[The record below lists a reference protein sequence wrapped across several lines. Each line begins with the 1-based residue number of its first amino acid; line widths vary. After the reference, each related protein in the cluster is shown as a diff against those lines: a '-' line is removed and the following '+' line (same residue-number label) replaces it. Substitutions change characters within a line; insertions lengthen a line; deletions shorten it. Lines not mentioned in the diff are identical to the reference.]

1 MEEDSSHHQASSE
14 ESVRPHQ
21 RHNNDDQDEGH
32 GRPPPPQQQRNNNED
47 AQGPQPQPQQRQD
60 HGEARPPPRRNDR
73 NEEEIFGKLKF
84 TMPKFQG
91 EEDPDAYLS
100 WVLKVDKIFRIHNFS
115 EAKKVA
121 MASLEFEGYAN
132 VWWEEVNK
140 KREKEDL
147 APIDTWE
154 EMQEVMHT
162 RFVPTHHKRDLF
174 NKLTQL
180 KQSYKSVEEYYKEMH
195 MTMMSAN
202 VDEREEQ
209 TMARFL
215 NGLNIPVKRIVEFLP
230 YKNMVELLHQ
240 ATRAERQVREDLASA
255 KTKTFFA
262 ARNAMNASSSIKNTS
277 ALASKDPPKQARSA
291 IKTTS
296 FKPEQSTM
304 SSKASTGSSN
314 ITCFK
319 CGAQGHK
326 SFECKNTRVMITR
339 DDGDVEYLSE
349 GEYEALVQAAT
360 SHEDDDL
367 EDQEQVLCVHDA
379 SPSLVV
385 TKVLTTHA
393 LPNEDQRCNI
403 FQTRAGI
410 NGKSIKV
417 IIDGGSCHNLAS
429 TELCTKLNLPLRK
442 HPHPYHVQWLS
453 DNGNVKIQH
462 TVTISFKIGAYEDT
476 VDCDVVPMTVCHML
490 LGRPWQYDKKA
501 NHDGY
506 TNAYSFK
513 VNDKTY
519 ILRPMTPSQVIADN
533 AKALARAKEATIT
546 SELRGERV
554 IHQKESERQKPYVSE
569 MKSVLL
575 ATKSE
580 MREVHHNPSTTLH
593 YVLICK
599 GPSEE
604 TNDLT
609 NIPSSLL
616 SLLKEFQD
624 VFPDEL
630 PHGLPPLRGIEHR
643 IDLIPGAPLPNRAAY
658 RTNPED
664 TKEIQRQIQDL
675 LAKGKNLEDHVQHV
689 REVLCILRH
698 EKLYA
703 NLPKCTFAQNKL
715 VFLGFVVSAN
725 GIEVDSS
732 KVEAIHNW
740 PTPTNVGQVRS
751 FHGLAGFYRRFVK
764 DFSTIACPL
773 NELTKKNVPF
783 VWGKAQQKAF
793 DELKKRLTEAP
804 LLVLPDFSK
813 TFEIECDASGLGIGG
828 VLMQNGKPVAY
839 YSEKLDGARLNY
851 PIYDKELYALVRVLE
866 VWQHYLWPREFII
879 HSDHESLKYLKSQ
892 HTLNK
897 RHAKWVEFIESFPY
911 VIKYKK
917 GKDNVVADALSRK
930 LTLLLTRLDFHVLGL
945 DEIKE
950 QYASDTFFGPIFAK
964 CSIEK
969 GIDDFYLH
977 QGFLFKGNK
986 LCVPMSSLRLLL
998 LQESHGGGLMGHFG
1012 REKTYAMLSTHYYW
1026 PRMYRDVERLC
1037 RRCTTCLQAK
1047 SSSNPYGLYT
1057 PLPIPYAPWSD
1068 ISMDFVLGLPR
1079 TKYGHDSIFVVVDR
1093 FSKMAHFIPC
1103 SRTDDASHIA
1113 SLFFREI
1120 VRLHGVP
1127 RSIVSDRDVKF
1138 MSYLWKTLM
1147 AKFNVKL
1154 LFSSSSHPQTD
1165 GQTEVVNR
1173 SLSTLLRV
1181 LVKKNL
1187 KAWEDCIPH
1196 AEFAYNRAKHSTTMR
1211 SPFMVVYG
1219 FEPPTAIDLLPLPLH
1234 EQVNMDIDKRAQ
1246 YMKKLHE
1253 DTRATIEQQ
1262 PRGDGPFK
1270 VLKRI
1275 NDNAYVIDI
1284 PTSKYLVSNTFNV
1297 SDLSPYHGDEENIDL
1312 SPCAVPV
1319 ILVPKPDET
1328 QRMCMD
1334 CRPINAITVRYR
1346 HPIPRLDDMLDEL
1359 SGATIFS
1366 KIDLRSGYHQIRM
1379 AIGDEWKT
1387 AFKTKLGLY
1396 EWLVMPFGLSNAP
1409 STFMRLMN
1417 HILRPL
1423 IGKSVVVY
1431 FDDILIYS
1439 KNLEDHVQHVREVL
1453 CILRHEKL
1461 FANLPKCH
1469 FAQNKLVFLG
1479 FVVSANGIEVDSSKV
1494 EAIHNWPTPTN
1505 VGQVRSFHGLAGF
1518 YRRFVK
1524 DFSTIACPLN
1534 ELTKKNVPF
1543 VWGKAQQKAFDELK
1557 KRLTE
1562 APLLALPDFA
1572 KTFEIECDA
1581 SGLGIGGVLMQ
1592 NGKPV
1597 AYYSEK
1603 LDGARLNYPIYDK
1616 ELYALVRVLEVWQH
1630 YLWPKEFVI
1639 HSDHESLKY
1648 LKSQHNLNKR
1658 HAKWVEFIESF
1669 PYVIKYKK
1677 GKENVV
1683 ADALSRKITL
1693 LLTRLEFHILGLEE
1707 IKELYPSDA
1716 FFGPIFAKCSVDH
1729 GFDDFYL
1736 HDGYLFKANKICI
1749 PESSLRKLLLQ
1760 ESHGGGLMGHFG
1772 REKTYAMLSTHYYW
1786 PRMYRDVERLCRR
1799 CTTCL
1804 QAKSTSNPYG
1814 LYMPLPIPYAPWSD
1828 ISMDFVLGLPRT
1840 KHGHDSI
1847 FVVVDRFSK
1856 MAHFIPCH
1864 KSDDASHIAS
1874 LFFREVVRLH
1884 GIPASIVSDRDVKFM
1899 SYLWKSLM
1907 AKFGV
1912 KLLFSSS
1919 SHPQT
1924 DGQTEVV
1931 NRSLS
1936 TLLRT
1941 LVKTNLKSWEDCLPH
1956 AEFAYNRA
1964 KHSTTAR
1971 SPFMVVYGFE
1981 PPTALDILP
1990 LPLHERTNMDFDE
2003 RTTAMKKLHEETR
2016 ATIQEHVLRQAN
2028 RLNAKKKE
2036 RVFEEGDLPRGDGP
2050 FKVLKRINNNAYVI
2064 DIPTSKYLVSNTFN
2078 VSDLS
2083 PYHGDEEE
2091 QESRTTLSQGGEMIL
2106 SPCAVPVILVP
2117 KPDET
2122 QRMCMDCRP
2131 INAITVRYRHP
2142 IPRLDDMLDELSGAT
2157 IFSKIDLRSGYH
2169 QIRMAIGDE
2178 WKTAFKTKL
2187 GLYEWLVMPFGLSNA
2202 PSTFMRLMNHILRP
2216 LIGKSVVVYFDDI
2229 LIYSKNLEDHVQHV
2243 REVLCILRHEKL
2255 YANLPKCTFAQNKLV
2270 FLGFVVSANGIEVDS
2285 SKVEAIHNWPTP
2297 TNVGQV
2303 RSFHGLAGFYRR
2315 FVKDFSTIAC
2325 PLNELTK
2332 KNVPFVWG
2340 KAQQKAFDELKKRL
2354 TEAPLLALPD
2364 FAKTFE
2370 IECDASGLG
2379 IGGVLMQ
2386 NGKPVAYYSEKLD
2399 GARLNYPIYD
2409 KELYALVRVLEVWQH
2424 YLWPKEFIIHSDHE
2438 SLKYL
2443 KSQHTLNKRHAKWVE
2458 FIESFP
2464 YVIKYKK
2471 GKDNVVADALSRKLT
2486 LLLTRLPRTKYG
2498 HDSIFVVVDRFS
2510 KMAHFIPCS
2519 RTDDA
2524 SHIASLFFREIVRLH
2539 GVPRSIVSDRDVK
2552 FMSYLWKT
2560 LMAKF
2565 NVKLLFSSSSHP
2577 QTDGQTE
2584 VVNRSLSTLL
2594 RVLVKKNLKAW
2605 EDCIPHAEFAY
2616 NRAKHSTT
2624 MRSPF
2629 MVVYGFEPP
2638 TAIDLLPL
2646 PLHEQVNMDI
2656 DKRAQY
2662 MKKLHEDTRATIE
2675 QQVLRQATRLNLKKK
2690 ARIFNEGDL
2699 VWIHLRKDRFPQ
2711 ERNSKLKPR
2720 GDGPFKVLKRI
2731 NDNAYV
2737 VDIPTSKYLVS
2748 NTFNVSDLS
2757 PYHGDEEN
2765 IESRT
2770 TLSQGGGDDVAPLT
2784 DDATPRPT
2792 SPPSGPMTR
2801 AREFQD
2807 VFPDELPHGLPPL
2820 RGIEHRI
2827 DLIPGAPLPN
2837 RAAYRTNPE
2846 DTKEIQRQ
2854 IQDLLA
2860 KGYVR
2865 ESLSPCAVPVIL
2877 VPKPDETQRMC
2888 MDCRPINA
2896 ITVRYRHPIP
2906 RLDDMLDELSGATI
2920 FSKIDLRSGYHQIR
2934 MAIGD
2939 EWKTAFKTK
2948 LGLYEWL
2955 VMPFGLSNAPS
2966 TFMRLMNHILRPLI
2980 GKSVV
2985 VYFDDILIYSKNL
2998 EDHVQHVRE
3007 VLCILR
3013 HEKLFANLP
3022 KCHFAQNKLV
3032 FLGFVVSA
3040 NGIEVD
3046 SSKVEAIHNWPT
3058 PTNVGQVRSFH
3069 GLAGFYRRFV
3079 KDFSTIACPLNEL
3092 TKKNVPFVWGK
3103 AQQKAFDELKKR
3115 LTEAP
3120 LLALPDFAKTF
3131 EIECDASGLGI
3142 GGVLMQNGKPVAY
3155 YSEKLDGAR
3164 LNYPIYDKELY
3175 ALVRVLEVWQHYLW
3189 PKEFVIHSDHESL
3202 KYLKSQHN
3210 LNKRHAKWVEFI
3222 ESFPYVIKYKKGKEN
3237 VVADALSRKITLLL
3251 TRLEFHILGL
3261 EEIKELYPSDV
3272 FFGPIFAKC
3281 SVDHGFDDFYL
3292 HDGYLF
3298 KANKICI
3305 PESSLRKLLLQE
3317 SHGGGLMGHFG
3328 REKTYAMLSTHYYWP
3343 RMYRDVERLCRR
3355 CTTCLQAKSTSN
3367 PYGLYMPLPIPY
3379 APWSDISMDFVLG
3392 LPRTKHGHDSIFVV
3406 VDRFSK
3412 MAHFIPCHKSDD
3424 ASHIASLFF
3433 REVVRLHGIP
3443 ASIVSDRD
3451 VKFMSYLW
3459 KSLMAKFGVKLL
3471 FSSSSHPQTDGQT
3484 EVVNRSLS
3492 TLLRTLVK
3500 TNLKSW
3506 EDCLP
3511 HAEFAYNRAK
3521 HSTTARSPFM
3531 VVYGFEPPTALDI
3544 LPLPLHERTN
3554 MDFDE
3559 RTTAIKKLHE
3569 ETRATIQEHVLR
3581 QANRLNAKKKE
3592 RVFEEGDLVWIH
3604 LRKERFPQE
3613 RNSKLKPRG
3622 DGPFKVLKR
3631 INNNAYVIDIPTSKY
3646 KAHQDPGEDETPWPR
3661 EGEEQQNLE
3670 MNMEPKPTS
3679 PEERQGRKDAGRSRT
3694 RSTGPN
3700 RALDTMIRA
3709 KPGMCPIF
3717 TDLKGFVGVGG

>member
-1 MEEDSSHHQASSE
+1 MEEESNHHQASSE

-47 AQGPQPQPQQRQD
+47 AQGPQPQPQQRQA
-60 HGEARPPPRRNDR
+60 HGEERPPPRRNDR

-360 SHEDDDL
+360 SHEEDDL

-476 VDCDVVPMTVCHML
+476 IDCDVVPMTVCHML

-554 IHQKESERQKPYVSE
+554 IHQKESERHKPYVSE

-616 SLLKEFQD
+616 SLLKDFQD

-804 LLVLPDFSK
+804 LLALPDFAK

-866 VWQHYLWPREFII
+866 VWQHYLWPKEFII

-892 HTLNK
+892 QTLNK

-1012 REKTYAMLSTHYYW
+1012 RDKTLSMLSTHYYW
-1026 PRMYRDVERLC
+1026 PRMKRDVERLC
-1037 RRCTTCLQAK
+1037 NRCTTCLQAK
-1047 SSSNPYGLYT
+1047 STSNSYGLYT

-1275 NDNAYVIDI
+1275 NDNAYVVDI
-1284 PTSKYLVSNTFNV
+1284 PTSKYLEFQDVFPDELPHGLPPLRGIEHRI
-1297 SDLSPYHGDEENIDL
+1297 DLIPGAPLPNRAAYRTNPEDTKEIQRQIQDLLAKGYVRESL

-1379 AIGDEWKT
+1379 AI
-1387 AFKTKLGLY
+1387 
-1396 EWLVMPFGLSNAP
+1396 
-1409 STFMRLMN
+1409 
-1417 HILRPL
+1417 
-1423 IGKSVVVY
+1423 
-1431 FDDILIYS
+1431 
-1439 KNLEDHVQHVREVL
+1439 
-1453 CILRHEKL
+1453 
-1461 FANLPKCH
+1461 
-1469 FAQNKLVFLG
+1469 
-1479 FVVSANGIEVDSSKV
+1479 VDSSKV

-1562 APLLALPDFA
+1562 APLLVLPDFA

-1630 YLWPKEFVI
+1630 YLWP
-1639 HSDHESLKY
+1639 
-1648 LKSQHNLNKR
+1648 
-1658 HAKWVEFIESF
+1658 
-1669 PYVIKYKK
+1669 
-1677 GKENVV
+1677 
-1683 ADALSRKITL
+1683 
-1693 LLTRLEFHILGLEE
+1693 
-1707 IKELYPSDA
+1707 
-1716 FFGPIFAKCSVDH
+1716 
-1729 GFDDFYL
+1729 
-1736 HDGYLFKANKICI
+1736 
-1749 PESSLRKLLLQ
+1749 
-1760 ESHGGGLMGHFG
+1760 
-1772 REKTYAMLSTHYYW
+1772 RE
-1786 PRMYRDVERLCRR
+1786 
-1799 CTTCL
+1799 
-1804 QAKSTSNPYG
+1804 
-1814 LYMPLPIPYAPWSD
+1814 
-1828 ISMDFVLGLPRT
+1828 
-1840 KHGHDSI
+1840 
-1847 FVVVDRFSK
+1847 
-1856 MAHFIPCH
+1856 
-1864 KSDDASHIAS
+1864 
-1874 LFFREVVRLH
+1874 
-1884 GIPASIVSDRDVKFM
+1884 
-1899 SYLWKSLM
+1899 
-1907 AKFGV
+1907 
-1912 KLLFSSS
+1912 
-1919 SHPQT
+1919 
-1924 DGQTEVV
+1924 
-1931 NRSLS
+1931 
-1936 TLLRT
+1936 
-1941 LVKTNLKSWEDCLPH
+1941 
-1956 AEFAYNRA
+1956 
-1964 KHSTTAR
+1964 
-1971 SPFMVVYGFE
+1971 
-1981 PPTALDILP
+1981 
-1990 LPLHERTNMDFDE
+1990 
-2003 RTTAMKKLHEETR
+2003 
-2016 ATIQEHVLRQAN
+2016 
-2028 RLNAKKKE
+2028 
-2036 RVFEEGDLPRGDGP
+2036 
-2050 FKVLKRINNNAYVI
+2050 
-2064 DIPTSKYLVSNTFN
+2064 
-2078 VSDLS
+2078 
-2083 PYHGDEEE
+2083 
-2091 QESRTTLSQGGEMIL
+2091 
-2106 SPCAVPVILVP
+2106 
-2117 KPDET
+2117 
-2122 QRMCMDCRP
+2122 
-2131 INAITVRYRHP
+2131 
-2142 IPRLDDMLDELSGAT
+2142 
-2157 IFSKIDLRSGYH
+2157 
-2169 QIRMAIGDE
+2169 
-2178 WKTAFKTKL
+2178 
-2187 GLYEWLVMPFGLSNA
+2187 
-2202 PSTFMRLMNHILRP
+2202 
-2216 LIGKSVVVYFDDI
+2216 
-2229 LIYSKNLEDHVQHV
+2229 
-2243 REVLCILRHEKL
+2243 
-2255 YANLPKCTFAQNKLV
+2255 
-2270 FLGFVVSANGIEVDS
+2270 
-2285 SKVEAIHNWPTP
+2285 
-2297 TNVGQV
+2297 
-2303 RSFHGLAGFYRR
+2303 
-2315 FVKDFSTIAC
+2315 
-2325 PLNELTK
+2325 
-2332 KNVPFVWG
+2332 
-2340 KAQQKAFDELKKRL
+2340 
-2354 TEAPLLALPD
+2354 
-2364 FAKTFE
+2364 
-2370 IECDASGLG
+2370 
-2379 IGGVLMQ
+2379 
-2386 NGKPVAYYSEKLD
+2386 
-2399 GARLNYPIYD
+2399 
-2409 KELYALVRVLEVWQH
+2409 
-2424 YLWPKEFIIHSDHE
+2424 
-2438 SLKYL
+2438 
-2443 KSQHTLNKRHAKWVE
+2443 
-2458 FIESFP
+2458 
-2464 YVIKYKK
+2464 
-2471 GKDNVVADALSRKLT
+2471 
-2486 LLLTRLPRTKYG
+2486 
-2498 HDSIFVVVDRFS
+2498 
-2510 KMAHFIPCS
+2510 
-2519 RTDDA
+2519 
-2524 SHIASLFFREIVRLH
+2524 EIVRLH

-2737 VDIPTSKYLVS
+2737 IDIPTSKYLVS

-2765 IESRT
+2765 LESRT
-2770 TLSQGGGDDVAPLT
+2770 TLSQGGE
-2784 DDATPRPT
+2784 
-2792 SPPSGPMTR
+2792 M
-2801 AREFQD
+2801 
-2807 VFPDELPHGLPPL
+2807 
-2820 RGIEHRI
+2820 
-2827 DLIPGAPLPN
+2827 
-2837 RAAYRTNPE
+2837 
-2846 DTKEIQRQ
+2846 
-2854 IQDLLA
+2854 
-2860 KGYVR
+2860 
-2865 ESLSPCAVPVIL
+2865 
-2877 VPKPDETQRMC
+2877 
-2888 MDCRPINA
+2888 
-2896 ITVRYRHPIP
+2896 
-2906 RLDDMLDELSGATI
+2906 
-2920 FSKIDLRSGYHQIR
+2920 IR
-2934 MAIGD
+2934 
-2939 EWKTAFKTK
+2939 
-2948 LGLYEWL
+2948 
-2955 VMPFGLSNAPS
+2955 
-2966 TFMRLMNHILRPLI
+2966 
-2980 GKSVV
+2980 
-2985 VYFDDILIYSKNL
+2985 
-2998 EDHVQHVRE
+2998 
-3007 VLCILR
+3007 
-3013 HEKLFANLP
+3013 
-3022 KCHFAQNKLV
+3022 
-3032 FLGFVVSA
+3032 
-3040 NGIEVD
+3040 
-3046 SSKVEAIHNWPT
+3046 
-3058 PTNVGQVRSFH
+3058 
-3069 GLAGFYRRFV
+3069 
-3079 KDFSTIACPLNEL
+3079 
-3092 TKKNVPFVWGK
+3092 
-3103 AQQKAFDELKKR
+3103 
-3115 LTEAP
+3115 
-3120 LLALPDFAKTF
+3120 
-3131 EIECDASGLGI
+3131 
-3142 GGVLMQNGKPVAY
+3142 
-3155 YSEKLDGAR
+3155 
-3164 LNYPIYDKELY
+3164 
-3175 ALVRVLEVWQHYLW
+3175 
-3189 PKEFVIHSDHESL
+3189 
-3202 KYLKSQHN
+3202 
-3210 LNKRHAKWVEFI
+3210 
-3222 ESFPYVIKYKKGKEN
+3222 
-3237 VVADALSRKITLLL
+3237 
-3251 TRLEFHILGL
+3251 
-3261 EEIKELYPSDV
+3261 
-3272 FFGPIFAKC
+3272 
-3281 SVDHGFDDFYL
+3281 
-3292 HDGYLF
+3292 
-3298 KANKICI
+3298 
-3305 PESSLRKLLLQE
+3305 
-3317 SHGGGLMGHFG
+3317 GGLW
-3328 REKTYAMLSTHYYWP
+3328 TP
-3343 RMYRDVERLCRR
+3343 
-3355 CTTCLQAKSTSN
+3355 
-3367 PYGLYMPLPIPY
+3367 P
-3379 APWSDISMDFVLG
+3379 
-3392 LPRTKHGHDSIFVV
+3392 
-3406 VDRFSK
+3406 
-3412 MAHFIPCHKSDD
+3412 
-3424 ASHIASLFF
+3424 
-3433 REVVRLHGIP
+3433 
-3443 ASIVSDRD
+3443 
-3451 VKFMSYLW
+3451 
-3459 KSLMAKFGVKLL
+3459 
-3471 FSSSSHPQTDGQT
+3471 PQD
-3484 EVVNRSLS
+3484 
-3492 TLLRTLVK
+3492 
-3500 TNLKSW
+3500 
-3506 EDCLP
+3506 
-3511 HAEFAYNRAK
+3511 
-3521 HSTTARSPFM
+3521 
-3531 VVYGFEPPTALDI
+3531 
-3544 LPLPLHERTN
+3544 
-3554 MDFDE
+3554 
-3559 RTTAIKKLHE
+3559 
-3569 ETRATIQEHVLR
+3569 R
-3581 QANRLNAKKKE
+3581 QAL
-3592 RVFEEGDLVWIH
+3592 LVV
-3604 LRKERFPQE
+3604 Q
-3613 RNSKLKPRG
+3613 
-3622 DGPFKVLKR
+3622 
-3631 INNNAYVIDIPTSKY
+3631 
-3646 KAHQDPGEDETPWPR
+3646 
-3661 EGEEQQNLE
+3661 
-3670 MNMEPKPTS
+3670 
-3679 PEERQGRKDAGRSRT
+3679 
-3694 RSTGPN
+3694 
-3700 RALDTMIRA
+3700 
-3709 KPGMCPIF
+3709 
-3717 TDLKGFVGVGG
+3717 

>member
-1 MEEDSSHHQASSE
+1 MEYDEGDSSASTADMEDHVELDTNNGSASIGDMTDIEHLYTDHDSPSMDNMVDHHSELDHNIDDMVEHYLDYDYDTMMEHRTEHYLDYDYDTMMEHRTEHYLDYDYDTMMEHRTEHHLDYDIDTMVEPSFDTTLHKTDGATMRVLTHMIIYIELVLWNNKSVPAMIAIDTLLRAQEGATSKVPSYMNHHLGMLRIVIDTRHLKIVVDHHHLMIAIDMRHHMIIADTSHLMFAIDQHLPRIFDDTPQDMLPLSFRNINYDDGTPRIQAVHLTPSTIASSTSSATVIKCGEGNQLPMTRHQHWIATQAVHAKLNQFEAMLKDTNVRYEERAQVQRIDLNNQVQELNEKIETQGNELKATLAMQGHELLHRRIMIPIKTHATIMWMLKCFNNKLKKRSKHDFDLSKNVYALKKNAFNKNISMLNSKRNNNVFVMIKISFMHVSKKGSAKSKRHVIIKGNLAHLKWPMLKGTTIMPNKKRPPHQARDVEREEDSSHHQASSE

-32 GRPPPPQQQRNNNED
+32 GRPPPPHQQRNNNED

-360 SHEDDDL
+360 THEDDDL

-1012 REKTYAMLSTHYYW
+1012 RDKTLSMLSTHYYW
-1026 PRMYRDVERLC
+1026 PRMKRDVERLC
-1037 RRCTTCLQAK
+1037 NRCTTCLQAK
-1047 SSSNPYGLYT
+1047 STSNSYGLYT

-1138 MSYLWKTLM
+1138 MSYLWKSLM

-1196 AEFAYNRAKHSTTMR
+1196 AEFAYNRAKHTTTTSR

-1262 PRGDGPFK
+1262 
-1270 VLKRI
+1270 
-1275 NDNAYVIDI
+1275 
-1284 PTSKYLVSNTFNV
+1284 
-1297 SDLSPYHGDEENIDL
+1297 
-1312 SPCAVPV
+1312 
-1319 ILVPKPDET
+1319 
-1328 QRMCMD
+1328 
-1334 CRPINAITVRYR
+1334 
-1346 HPIPRLDDMLDEL
+1346 
-1359 SGATIFS
+1359 
-1366 KIDLRSGYHQIRM
+1366 
-1379 AIGDEWKT
+1379 
-1387 AFKTKLGLY
+1387 
-1396 EWLVMPFGLSNAP
+1396 
-1409 STFMRLMN
+1409 
-1417 HILRPL
+1417 
-1423 IGKSVVVY
+1423 
-1431 FDDILIYS
+1431 
-1439 KNLEDHVQHVREVL
+1439 
-1453 CILRHEKL
+1453 
-1461 FANLPKCH
+1461 
-1469 FAQNKLVFLG
+1469 
-1479 FVVSANGIEVDSSKV
+1479 
-1494 EAIHNWPTPTN
+1494 
-1505 VGQVRSFHGLAGF
+1505 
-1518 YRRFVK
+1518 
-1524 DFSTIACPLN
+1524 
-1534 ELTKKNVPF
+1534 
-1543 VWGKAQQKAFDELK
+1543 
-1557 KRLTE
+1557 
-1562 APLLALPDFA
+1562 
-1572 KTFEIECDA
+1572 
-1581 SGLGIGGVLMQ
+1581 
-1592 NGKPV
+1592 
-1597 AYYSEK
+1597 
-1603 LDGARLNYPIYDK
+1603 
-1616 ELYALVRVLEVWQH
+1616 
-1630 YLWPKEFVI
+1630 
-1639 HSDHESLKY
+1639 
-1648 LKSQHNLNKR
+1648 
-1658 HAKWVEFIESF
+1658 
-1669 PYVIKYKK
+1669 
-1677 GKENVV
+1677 
-1683 ADALSRKITL
+1683 
-1693 LLTRLEFHILGLEE
+1693 
-1707 IKELYPSDA
+1707 
-1716 FFGPIFAKCSVDH
+1716 
-1729 GFDDFYL
+1729 
-1736 HDGYLFKANKICI
+1736 
-1749 PESSLRKLLLQ
+1749 
-1760 ESHGGGLMGHFG
+1760 
-1772 REKTYAMLSTHYYW
+1772 
-1786 PRMYRDVERLCRR
+1786 
-1799 CTTCL
+1799 
-1804 QAKSTSNPYG
+1804 
-1814 LYMPLPIPYAPWSD
+1814 
-1828 ISMDFVLGLPRT
+1828 
-1840 KHGHDSI
+1840 
-1847 FVVVDRFSK
+1847 
-1856 MAHFIPCH
+1856 
-1864 KSDDASHIAS
+1864 
-1874 LFFREVVRLH
+1874 
-1884 GIPASIVSDRDVKFM
+1884 
-1899 SYLWKSLM
+1899 
-1907 AKFGV
+1907 
-1912 KLLFSSS
+1912 
-1919 SHPQT
+1919 
-1924 DGQTEVV
+1924 
-1931 NRSLS
+1931 
-1936 TLLRT
+1936 
-1941 LVKTNLKSWEDCLPH
+1941 
-1956 AEFAYNRA
+1956 
-1964 KHSTTAR
+1964 
-1971 SPFMVVYGFE
+1971 
-1981 PPTALDILP
+1981 
-1990 LPLHERTNMDFDE
+1990 
-2003 RTTAMKKLHEETR
+2003 
-2016 ATIQEHVLRQAN
+2016 
-2028 RLNAKKKE
+2028 
-2036 RVFEEGDLPRGDGP
+2036 
-2050 FKVLKRINNNAYVI
+2050 
-2064 DIPTSKYLVSNTFN
+2064 
-2078 VSDLS
+2078 
-2083 PYHGDEEE
+2083 
-2091 QESRTTLSQGGEMIL
+2091 
-2106 SPCAVPVILVP
+2106 
-2117 KPDET
+2117 
-2122 QRMCMDCRP
+2122 
-2131 INAITVRYRHP
+2131 
-2142 IPRLDDMLDELSGAT
+2142 
-2157 IFSKIDLRSGYH
+2157 
-2169 QIRMAIGDE
+2169 
-2178 WKTAFKTKL
+2178 
-2187 GLYEWLVMPFGLSNA
+2187 
-2202 PSTFMRLMNHILRP
+2202 
-2216 LIGKSVVVYFDDI
+2216 
-2229 LIYSKNLEDHVQHV
+2229 
-2243 REVLCILRHEKL
+2243 
-2255 YANLPKCTFAQNKLV
+2255 
-2270 FLGFVVSANGIEVDS
+2270 
-2285 SKVEAIHNWPTP
+2285 
-2297 TNVGQV
+2297 
-2303 RSFHGLAGFYRR
+2303 
-2315 FVKDFSTIAC
+2315 
-2325 PLNELTK
+2325 
-2332 KNVPFVWG
+2332 
-2340 KAQQKAFDELKKRL
+2340 
-2354 TEAPLLALPD
+2354 
-2364 FAKTFE
+2364 
-2370 IECDASGLG
+2370 
-2379 IGGVLMQ
+2379 
-2386 NGKPVAYYSEKLD
+2386 
-2399 GARLNYPIYD
+2399 
-2409 KELYALVRVLEVWQH
+2409 
-2424 YLWPKEFIIHSDHE
+2424 
-2438 SLKYL
+2438 
-2443 KSQHTLNKRHAKWVE
+2443 
-2458 FIESFP
+2458 
-2464 YVIKYKK
+2464 
-2471 GKDNVVADALSRKLT
+2471 
-2486 LLLTRLPRTKYG
+2486 
-2498 HDSIFVVVDRFS
+2498 
-2510 KMAHFIPCS
+2510 
-2519 RTDDA
+2519 
-2524 SHIASLFFREIVRLH
+2524 
-2539 GVPRSIVSDRDVK
+2539 
-2552 FMSYLWKT
+2552 
-2560 LMAKF
+2560 
-2565 NVKLLFSSSSHP
+2565 
-2577 QTDGQTE
+2577 
-2584 VVNRSLSTLL
+2584 
-2594 RVLVKKNLKAW
+2594 
-2605 EDCIPHAEFAY
+2605 
-2616 NRAKHSTT
+2616 
-2624 MRSPF
+2624 
-2629 MVVYGFEPP
+2629 
-2638 TAIDLLPL
+2638 
-2646 PLHEQVNMDI
+2646 
-2656 DKRAQY
+2656 
-2662 MKKLHEDTRATIE
+2662 
-2675 QQVLRQATRLNLKKK
+2675 
-2690 ARIFNEGDL
+2690 
-2699 VWIHLRKDRFPQ
+2699 DRFPQ

-2770 TLSQGGGDDVAPLT
+2770 TLSQGGEMIDEEEEVPTADVAARTSTSHTLV
-2784 DDATPRPT
+2784 ASETPVEGEET
-2792 SPPSGPMTR
+2792 SPPRQNVDTATPPSSPRAPLSKR
-2801 AREFQD
+2801 ARTEIIPEPTLQLSSSSNPLLEDPLIKDLLRIGTQFVGYREYASKAEEKLAEANERANTLAQQLEQSEKARKEAESDAVGARAEADKAKADAAGVEDLRKRLHDAETSLSEHITAQSAREEAILKRLKTQSRRFVARTAQEFQLEEPVND
-2807 VFPDELPHGLPPL
+2807 PLLDALSFLEVHGSEAREGIDQAKAGLSRLFPYFFPKKEEPATFLDLAKSFNSAEDLGLKMRQENMKVAVESTVALVADSRQTIDWMKLIFDNYSPIPDPPEVFPSS
-2820 RGIEHRI
+2820 
-2827 DLIPGAPLPN
+2827 
-2837 RAAYRTNPE
+2837 
-2846 DTKEIQRQ
+2846 
-2854 IQDLLA
+2854 LA
-2860 KGYVR
+2860 KKSSVPVNLDDSSSVDLTEELKELRVQLQSVKKQSLILMEQSR
-2865 ESLSPCAVPVIL
+2865 ESSEKEKIALQQAQ
-2877 VPKPDETQRMC
+2877 D
-2888 MDCRPINA
+2888 A
-2896 ITVRYRHPIP
+2896 ITDKDAAVAEADAAASRENSMLQLLTDAS
-2906 RLDDMLDELSGATI
+2906 LD
-2920 FSKIDLRSGYHQIR
+2920 
-2934 MAIGD
+2934 MAD
-2939 EWKTAFKTK
+2939 
-2948 LGLYEWL
+2948 
-2955 VMPFGLSNAPS
+2955 
-2966 TFMRLMNHILRPLI
+2966 
-2980 GKSVV
+2980 
-2985 VYFDDILIYSKNL
+2985 
-2998 EDHVQHVRE
+2998 
-3007 VLCILR
+3007 
-3013 HEKLFANLP
+3013 
-3022 KCHFAQNKLV
+3022 
-3032 FLGFVVSA
+3032 
-3040 NGIEVD
+3040 
-3046 SSKVEAIHNWPT
+3046 
-3058 PTNVGQVRSFH
+3058 VGQVVPKCLEKMSKRKRNFGKYDDIVTPVAEDMMDELLRMDSEF
-3069 GLAGFYRRFV
+3069 FV
-3079 KDFSTIACPLNEL
+3079 KGSYAEHSTRAVNNE
-3092 TKKNVPFVWGK
+3092 
-3103 AQQKAFDELKKR
+3103 R
-3115 LTEAP
+3115 LTI
-3120 LLALPDFAKTF
+3120 D
-3131 EIECDASGLGI
+3131 
-3142 GGVLMQNGKPVAY
+3142 N
-3155 YSEKLDGAR
+3155 
-3164 LNYPIYDKELY
+3164 
-3175 ALVRVLEVWQHYLW
+3175 
-3189 PKEFVIHSDHESL
+3189 
-3202 KYLKSQHN
+3202 
-3210 LNKRHAKWVEFI
+3210 
-3222 ESFPYVIKYKKGKEN
+3222 
-3237 VVADALSRKITLLL
+3237 
-3251 TRLEFHILGL
+3251 ILG
-3261 EEIKELYPSDV
+3261 
-3272 FFGPIFAKC
+3272 
-3281 SVDHGFDDFYL
+3281 
-3292 HDGYLF
+3292 
-3298 KANKICI
+3298 
-3305 PESSLRKLLLQE
+3305 
-3317 SHGGGLMGHFG
+3317 
-3328 REKTYAMLSTHYYWP
+3328 
-3343 RMYRDVERLCRR
+3343 
-3355 CTTCLQAKSTSN
+3355 
-3367 PYGLYMPLPIPY
+3367 
-3379 APWSDISMDFVLG
+3379 
-3392 LPRTKHGHDSIFVV
+3392 
-3406 VDRFSK
+3406 
-3412 MAHFIPCHKSDD
+3412 
-3424 ASHIASLFF
+3424 
-3433 REVVRLHGIP
+3433 
-3443 ASIVSDRD
+3443 
-3451 VKFMSYLW
+3451 
-3459 KSLMAKFGVKLL
+3459 
-3471 FSSSSHPQTDGQT
+3471 
-3484 EVVNRSLS
+3484 
-3492 TLLRTLVK
+3492 
-3500 TNLKSW
+3500 
-3506 EDCLP
+3506 
-3511 HAEFAYNRAK
+3511 
-3521 HSTTARSPFM
+3521 
-3531 VVYGFEPPTALDI
+3531 
-3544 LPLPLHERTN
+3544 
-3554 MDFDE
+3554 
-3559 RTTAIKKLHE
+3559 
-3569 ETRATIQEHVLR
+3569 
-3581 QANRLNAKKKE
+3581 
-3592 RVFEEGDLVWIH
+3592 
-3604 LRKERFPQE
+3604 
-3613 RNSKLKPRG
+3613 NS
-3622 DGPFKVLKR
+3622 
-3631 INNNAYVIDIPTSKY
+3631 
-3646 KAHQDPGEDETPWPR
+3646 
-3661 EGEEQQNLE
+3661 
-3670 MNMEPKPTS
+3670 
-3679 PEERQGRKDAGRSRT
+3679 
-3694 RSTGPN
+3694 
-3700 RALDTMIRA
+3700 
-3709 KPGMCPIF
+3709 
-3717 TDLKGFVGVGG
+3717 

>member
-1 MEEDSSHHQASSE
+1 EE
-14 ESVRPHQ
+14 
-21 RHNNDDQDEGH
+21 NMY
-32 GRPPPPQQQRNNNED
+32 
-47 AQGPQPQPQQRQD
+47 
-60 HGEARPPPRRNDR
+60 
-73 NEEEIFGKLKF
+73 GKLKF
-84 TMPKFQG
+84 NMPKFKG
-91 EEDPDAYLS
+91 EDDAEAYLS
-100 WVLKVDKIFRIHNFS
+100 WALKVDKIFRIHNYS
-115 EAKKVA
+115 GAKKVA
-121 MASLEFEGYAN
+121 MASLEFEDYAN
-132 VWWEEVNK
+132 TWWEQVVTL
-140 KREKEDL
+140 REEKGDP
-147 APIDTWE
+147 PIDTWE
-154 EMQEVMHT
+154 DMKEEMQA
-162 RFVPTHHKRDLF
+162 RFVPTHYKTDLF
-174 NKLTQL
+174 NKLQKL
-180 KQSYKSVEEYYKEMH
+180 KQGTKTVEEFFKEMEL
-195 MTMMSAN
+195 TMMRAN
-202 VDEREEQ
+202 IQESENQ
-209 TMARFL
+209 TIARFF
-215 NGLNIPVKRIVEFLP
+215 NGLNYPIKKIVEFQP
-230 YKNMVELLHQ
+230 YSNMVELVHQ
-240 ATRAERQVREDLASA
+240 ASKAERQVNEDIKYSKSKQYFASKLATSTPTTSV
-255 KTKTFFA
+255 KPS
-262 ARNAMNASSSIKNTS
+262 ASSTPSKQPSIQS
-277 ALASKDPPKQARSA
+277 RMKQTVS
-291 IKTTS
+291 
-296 FKPEQSTM
+296 STA
-304 SSKASTGSSN
+304 SSKASTGPSN
-314 ITCFK
+314 VTCFK
-319 CGAQGHK
+319 CGTQGHK
-326 SFECKNTRVMITR
+326 SFECKNTKVMITMEN
-339 DDGDVEYLSE
+339 GDIETLSE
-349 GEYEALVQAAT
+349 GEYEALVQAAVANE
-360 SHEDDDL
+360 EDYDEESG
-367 EDQEQVLCVHDA
+367 EDPLLCTHDP

-385 TKVLTTHA
+385 TRVLTTQPQA
-393 LPNEDQRCNI
+393 MEDQRCNI

-410 NGKSIKV
+410 GGKSIKV

-429 TELCTKLNLPLRK
+429 TELCEKLNLTLRK

-453 DNGNVKIQH
+453 DKGNVKIQH
-462 TVTISFKIGAYEDT
+462 TVTVNFKIGPYEDT
-476 VDCDVVPMTVCHML
+476 VECDVVPMTVCHML
-490 LGRPWQYDKKA
+490 LGRPWQFDKKA
-501 NHDGY
+501 IHDGFS
-506 TNAYSFK
+506 NAYTFK
-513 VNDKTY
+513 VKDKKFE
-519 ILRPMTPSQVIADN
+519 LRPMTPSQIIADN
-533 AKALARAKEATIT
+533 AKALARAQHHIHH
-546 SELRGERV
+546 SELRGEGAT
-554 IHQKESERQKPYVSE
+554 HQKESERHHPHMSE
-569 MKSVLL
+569 RKSVLL
-575 ATKSE
+575 TTKSE
-580 MREVHHNPSTTLH
+580 WREVKDNPSTTIH

-599 GPSEE
+599 GLSAE

-675 LAKGKNLEDHVQHV
+675 LAKGYV
-689 REVLCILRH
+689 RE
-698 EKLYA
+698 
-703 NLPKCTFAQNKL
+703 
-715 VFLGFVVSAN
+715 S
-725 GIEVDSS
+725 
-732 KVEAIHNW
+732 
-740 PTPTNVGQVRS
+740 
-751 FHGLAGFYRRFVK
+751 
-764 DFSTIACPL
+764 
-773 NELTKKNVPF
+773 
-783 VWGKAQQKAF
+783 
-793 DELKKRLTEAP
+793 
-804 LLVLPDFSK
+804 
-813 TFEIECDASGLGIGG
+813 
-828 VLMQNGKPVAY
+828 
-839 YSEKLDGARLNY
+839 
-851 PIYDKELYALVRVLE
+851 
-866 VWQHYLWPREFII
+866 
-879 HSDHESLKYLKSQ
+879 
-892 HTLNK
+892 
-897 RHAKWVEFIESFPY
+897 
-911 VIKYKK
+911 
-917 GKDNVVADALSRK
+917 
-930 LTLLLTRLDFHVLGL
+930 
-945 DEIKE
+945 
-950 QYASDTFFGPIFAK
+950 
-964 CSIEK
+964 
-969 GIDDFYLH
+969 
-977 QGFLFKGNK
+977 
-986 LCVPMSSLRLLL
+986 
-998 LQESHGGGLMGHFG
+998 
-1012 REKTYAMLSTHYYW
+1012 
-1026 PRMYRDVERLC
+1026 
-1037 RRCTTCLQAK
+1037 
-1047 SSSNPYGLYT
+1047 
-1057 PLPIPYAPWSD
+1057 
-1068 ISMDFVLGLPR
+1068 
-1079 TKYGHDSIFVVVDR
+1079 
-1093 FSKMAHFIPC
+1093 
-1103 SRTDDASHIA
+1103 
-1113 SLFFREI
+1113 
-1120 VRLHGVP
+1120 
-1127 RSIVSDRDVKF
+1127 
-1138 MSYLWKTLM
+1138 
-1147 AKFNVKL
+1147 
-1154 LFSSSSHPQTD
+1154 
-1165 GQTEVVNR
+1165 
-1173 SLSTLLRV
+1173 
-1181 LVKKNL
+1181 
-1187 KAWEDCIPH
+1187 
-1196 AEFAYNRAKHSTTMR
+1196 
-1211 SPFMVVYG
+1211 
-1219 FEPPTAIDLLPLPLH
+1219 
-1234 EQVNMDIDKRAQ
+1234 
-1246 YMKKLHE
+1246 
-1253 DTRATIEQQ
+1253 
-1262 PRGDGPFK
+1262 
-1270 VLKRI
+1270 
-1275 NDNAYVIDI
+1275 
-1284 PTSKYLVSNTFNV
+1284 
-1297 SDLSPYHGDEENIDL
+1297 L

-1562 APLLALPDFA
+1562 APLLALPDFS

-2003 RTTAMKKLHEETR
+2003 RTTAIKKLHEETR
-2016 ATIQEHVLRQAN
+2016 ATIQEHVLRQAT

-2036 RVFEEGDLPRGDGP
+2036 RVFEEGDLVWIHLRKERFPQERNSKLKPRGDGP

-2091 QESRTTLSQGGEMIL
+2091 QESRTTLSQGGGDDAGWPSVTSSPRPTSPPSGPMTRARAKAIHDKVNSLLTTLDLDTPLDGMLPHAETLCRIVEFLPYKNMVELLHQATRAERQVREDLASAKTKTFFAARNAMNASSSIKNTSALASKDPPKQARSTIKTTSFKPEQSTMSSKASTGSSNITCFKCGAQGHKSFECKNTRVMITRDDGDVEYLSEGEYEALVQAATSHEEDDLEDQEQVLCVHDASPSLVVTKVLTTHALPNEDQRCNIFQTRAGINGKSIKVIIDGGSCHNLASTELCTKLNLPLRKHPHPYHVQWLSDNGNVKIQHTVTISFKIGAYEDTIDCDVVPMTVCHMLLGRPWQYDKKANHDGYTNAYSFKVNDKTYILRPMTPSQVIADNAKALARAKEATITSELRGERVIHQKESERHKPYVSEMKSVLLATKSEMREVHHNPSTTLHYVLICKGPSEETNDLTNIPSSLLSLLKDFQDVFPDELPHGLPPLRGIEHRIDLIPGAPLPNRAAYRTNPEDTKEIQRQIQDLLAKGYVRESL

-2354 TEAPLLALPD
+2354 TEAPLLVLPD

-2424 YLWPKEFIIHSDHE
+2424 YLWPREFIIHSDHE

-2486 LLLTRLPRTKYG
+2486 LLLTRLDFHVLGLDEIKEQYASDTFFGPIFAKCSIEKGIDDFYLHQGFLFKGNKLCVPMSSLRLLLLQESHGGGLMGHFGREKTYAMLSTHYYWPRMYRDVERLCRRCTTCLQAKSSSNPCGLPRTKYG

-2748 NTFNVSDLS
+2748 NTFN
-2757 PYHGDEEN
+2757 
-2765 IESRT
+2765 
-2770 TLSQGGGDDVAPLT
+2770 
-2784 DDATPRPT
+2784 
-2792 SPPSGPMTR
+2792 
-2801 AREFQD
+2801 EFQD

-3120 LLALPDFAKTF
+3120 LLALPDFSKTF

-3261 EEIKELYPSDV
+3261 EEIKELYPSDA
-3272 FFGPIFAKC
+3272 FFGPIFEKC
-3281 SVDHGFDDFYL
+3281 SIDRGFDDFYL

-3298 KANKICI
+3298 KANKVCI
-3305 PESSLRKLLLQE
+3305 PE
-3317 SHGGGLMGHFG
+3317 
-3328 REKTYAMLSTHYYWP
+3328 
-3343 RMYRDVERLCRR
+3343 
-3355 CTTCLQAKSTSN
+3355 
-3367 PYGLYMPLPIPY
+3367 
-3379 APWSDISMDFVLG
+3379 
-3392 LPRTKHGHDSIFVV
+3392 
-3406 VDRFSK
+3406 
-3412 MAHFIPCHKSDD
+3412 
-3424 ASHIASLFF
+3424 
-3433 REVVRLHGIP
+3433 EVVRLHGIP

-3500 TNLKSW
+3500 KNLKSW
-3506 EDCLP
+3506 EDCIP

-3521 HSTTARSPFM
+3521 HSTTLRSPFM

-3544 LPLPLHERTN
+3544 LPLPLHQRTN

-3559 RTTAIKKLHE
+3559 RTTAMKKLHE
-3569 ETRATIQEHVLR
+3569 ETRATIQDHVLR

-3592 RVFEEGDLVWIH
+3592 RVFEEGDLVWVH

-3646 KAHQDPGEDETPWPR
+3646 LVSNTFNISDLSPHHGDE
-3661 EGEEQQNLE
+3661 EEQE
-3670 MNMEPKPTS
+3670 
-3679 PEERQGRKDAGRSRT
+3679 SRT
-3694 RSTGPN
+3694 TLSQ
-3700 RALDTMIRA
+3700 
-3709 KPGMCPIF
+3709 
-3717 TDLKGFVGVGG
+3717 GGEMM